1 MRIGHGITHP
11 PSITPQ
17 INPITIKELLRGKA
31 PGRCTTA
38 AAAAAAVGLLQRDLA
53 LDQGVGGKGPATRGK
68 GRRGGEEREKEDE
81 K

>member
-38 AAAAAAVGLLQRDLA
+38 AAAAVGLLQRDLA

-68 GRRGGEEREKEDE
+68 GRRGGEGREKEDE